1 MQKFNF
7 MECGKSD
14 FQFKVIEKI
23 KNLRLQNNVSQRQL
37 ALLLEL
43 SPGEVGNIESL
54 KYKNKY
60 TLKHIGVI
68 AKHFGVPIQQIFF
81 DDTEIY
87 NGLEEFFERITA
99 YLY

>member
-60 TLKHIGVI
+60 TLKHLDVI
-68 AKHFGVPIQQIFF
+68 AKHFEVPIQQIFF
-81 DDTEIY
+81 DDIE
-87 NGLEEFFERITA
+87 NQKGVEEFFESIIA
-99 YLY
+99 YQY